1 MMFGGARA
9 PLAHDA
15 AVPQRDLLLDAEWMR
30 EWFSARLMTVSA
42 PPVACRVVRA
52 RYRPGDS
59 LRVVFE
65 LTVADRTMLAV
76 ARTHA
81 ADTRVE
87 VTSEPHDDAQLLPR
101 SFHDISL
108 GARFWTVPFDP
119 RMPALPMLLA
129 APERIRGP
137 LGTRWRRSRLAGY
150 SPQKQAAIA
159 CLDRQYLPLA
169 YAKAYGRAEDG
180 AQAFALHGAAR
191 EAAARDRAL
200 SLPDTL
206 AYDHDRRVLYLEAMP
221 GRRIAD
227 LPACSLPHALSAL
240 GRAAAALHASEMPT
254 GQLPKSQAVWEE
266 QIDTAARLI
275 ARSRPDV
282 SAGAIALAR
291 ELQASRPDDDADVP
305 LHGDLH
311 LKNALIDRG
320 RVSLIDL
327 DQMSAGPAVADV
339 AAVVASLIAD
349 GLTGRVPTHAV
360 RASVESFADGYR
372 SIRQYGPGLLAWHV
386 GAALLVQRGARAITR
401 IRHESLAQLSEIIA
415 VARQVIRSKDV
426 FA

>member
-1 MMFGGARA
+1 MMTGRA
-9 PLAHDA
+9 CTPLAHDA
-15 AVPQRDLLLDAEWMR
+15 AVPQRDLLLDAVRMR
-30 EWFSARLMTVSA
+30 EWFSARMTAAVA
-42 PPVACRVVRA
+42 PIACRLVRA

-81 ADTRVE
+81 ADARVE
-87 VTSEPHDDAQLLPR
+87 ATSEPRDGAQLLPR
-101 SFHDISL
+101 SFHDIGL

-119 RMPALPMLLA
+119 RMPSLPMLLA

-137 LGTRWRRSRLAGY
+137 LGTRWRRSRLTGY
-150 SPQKQAAIA
+150 SPQKQAAVA
-159 CLDRQYLPLA
+159 CLDDRHLPLA
-169 YAKAYGRAEDG
+169 YAKVYGRAEDG
-180 AQAFALHGAAR
+180 ARAFALHRAAP
-191 EAAARDRAL
+191 EAAAGDRVL
-200 SLPDTL
+200 SLPDAP
-206 AYDHDRRVLYLEAMP
+206 AYDQDRRVLYLGAMP

-240 GRAAAALHASEMPT
+240 GRAAAALHGCEMPT
-254 GQLPKSQAVWEE
+254 GLLPDGQALWEE
-266 QIDTAARLI
+266 QIDSAVRLI
-275 ARSRPDV
+275 ARARPDV
-282 SAGAIALAR
+282 SVEAAALAR
-291 ELQASRPDDDADVP
+291 ELQASRPDDDPNVP

-327 DQMSAGPAVADV
+327 DQMVAGPAVMDM

-349 GLTGRVPTHAV
+349 GLTGRAPTHAV
-360 RASVESFADGYR
+360 RASVQSFADGYR
-372 SIRQYGPGLLAWHV
+372 SVRRFAPGPLAWHV
-386 GAALLVQRGARAITR
+386 GTALLVQRGARAITR
-401 IRHESLAQLSEIIA
+401 IRHESLAQLSDIIA